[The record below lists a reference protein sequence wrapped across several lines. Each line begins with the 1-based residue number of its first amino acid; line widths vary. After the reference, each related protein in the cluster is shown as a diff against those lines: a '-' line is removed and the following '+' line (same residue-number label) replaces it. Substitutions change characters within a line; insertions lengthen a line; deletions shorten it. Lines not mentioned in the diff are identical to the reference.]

1 MDILKSIYEDVREWL
16 KFAETKNAALLTF
29 NGVIVFGIFDKV
41 VDKATDSFIKTA
53 LLMGCAIILISI
65 IINLVSFL
73 PQLNTSSKIQ
83 NNVING
89 SHDNRN
95 LMFYG
100 AIKDFNPQAYLDA
113 VGVKYNLA
121 SNEKNIDIAIQIVT
135 LSQITHVKLKSFN
148 WGLTFTFIGILI
160 PIISCII
167 VFFKNIF

>member
-1 MDILKSIYEDVREWL
+1 MEILKSIYEDVREWL

-41 VDKATDSFIKTA
+41 VDKANDSFIKTA
-53 LLMGCAIILISI
+53 LIMGCAIILISI

-89 SHDNRN
+89 SQDNRN

-100 AIKDFNPQAYLDA
+100 VIKDFNPQAYLDT
-113 VGVKYNLA
+113 VGVKYNLTL
-121 SNEKNIDIAIQIVT
+121 NEKNIDLATQIVT
-135 LSQITHVKLKSFN
+135 LSQITHIKLKYFN

-167 VFFKNIF
+167 VFFKNI